1 MLTYSVSL
9 KTCDGSLATIVS
21 KRICLIPIQTLQESP
36 YNLMWGMSVFATVS
50 ATNIYGTSTDSI
62 SDSGAVILTV
72 PSKPINLSNIP
83 ELTSEIK
90 LV

>member
-1 MLTYSVSL
+1 
-9 KTCDGSLATIVS
+9 
-21 KRICLIPIQTLQESP
+21 
-36 YNLMWGMSVFATVS
+36 MWGMSVFATVS
-50 ATNIYGTSTDSI
+50 ATNIYATSTDSI
-62 SDSGAVILTV
+62 SGSGAVILTV